1 MEWINPDY
9 STDRTRDELIADN
22 GIKMS
27 LDEYG
32 ANTSLYSAS
41 LAPNITYKDMY
52 IMTRDGKAYPGDSV
66 QCIRTKT
73 KDVLTNKTVNV
84 IINNM
89 DGVSVLQF
97 MAFFKDGTQIDARGD
112 YARTSLRI
120 FKKKK
125 RLNGATR

>member
-1 MEWINPDY
+1 MEWINPEY
-9 STDRTRDELIADN
+9 GTNRTRDEIISDN

-32 ANTSLYSAS
+32 SNTSLYAAS

-52 IMTRDGKAYPGDSV
+52 IMTIDGKAYPGDSV
-66 QCIRTKT
+66 QCIKTKT
-73 KDVLTNKTVNV
+73 KDVITNKTVNV
-84 IINNM
+84 IISSMN
-89 DGVSVLQF
+89 GVSVLQF
-97 MAFFKDGTQIDARGD
+97 IAFFKDGTQIDARGD

-125 RLNGATR
+125 RVKGAVK